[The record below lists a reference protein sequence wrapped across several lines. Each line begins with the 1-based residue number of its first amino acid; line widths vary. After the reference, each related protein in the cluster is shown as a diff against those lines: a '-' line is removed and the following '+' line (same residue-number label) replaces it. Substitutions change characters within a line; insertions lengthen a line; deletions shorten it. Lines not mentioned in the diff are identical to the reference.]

1 LRHDDSEMPQV
12 KLPFTN
18 QSVLKWALAPHDVD
32 TFIADVWEKKAL
44 HIPHEVPLSVSVSL
58 SLSLSLSLPL
68 SLSPSLS
75 LSLSRSL
82 SLSLSLSISLA
93 ET

>member
-1 LRHDDSEMPQV
+1 MPQV

-44 HIPHEVPLSVSVSL
+44 HIPHEVSL
-58 SLSLSLSLPL
+58 SLSLSLSF
-68 SLSPSLS
+68 SLSFSFSLH
-75 LSLSRSL
+75 LRDLDDVPFIL
-82 SLSLSLSISLA
+82 FCAWLLGVHPHIHMVL
-93 ET
+93 